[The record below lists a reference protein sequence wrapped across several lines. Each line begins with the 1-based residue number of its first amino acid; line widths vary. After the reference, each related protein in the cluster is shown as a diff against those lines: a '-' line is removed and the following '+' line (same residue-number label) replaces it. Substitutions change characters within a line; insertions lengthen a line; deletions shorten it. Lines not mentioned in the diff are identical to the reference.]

1 MLWTKLGMG
10 LLGMAGKGLAGS
22 GLLQT
27 LSQGLGSG
35 KGGGSGKGMG
45 CGRGGSLHG
54 SGMKGSRSGK
64 DGKGCRQTDAP
75 ALDELLT
82 GLLQRQTTV
91 GETVRTFLPA
101 ASPHEAGAET
111 IDVQAL
117 PAGAAAST
125 AVDNTDM
132 EAAMRALLGSIHHFS
147 DGRVRLRHPLFR
159 ESSTFGALH
168 TLLCEGTGIRD
179 ATFNAATGSAPMTP
193 ARRAAKS
200 SCSRPCPWGP
210 ACWNGRPGTPDLA
223 RACPVPADRPAL
235 RPDDAAWRQGD
246 NV

>member
-132 EAAMRALLGSIHHFS
+132 EAAMRALGEYPPFQRRTCPPASPPVPGKQHVRGPAHAAVRG
-147 DGRVRLRHPLFR
+147 DRHPGRHIQRRHRLR
-159 ESSTFGALH
+159 
-168 TLLCEGTGIRD
+168 
-179 ATFNAATGSAPMTP
+179 AA
-193 ARRAAKS
+193 
-200 SCSRPCPWGP
+200 
-210 ACWNGRPGTPDLA
+210 DL
-223 RACPVPADRPAL
+223 
-235 RPDDAAWRQGD
+235 
-246 NV
+246 

>member
-27 LSQGLGSG
+27 ISQGLGSSKGGAGKGTGCG
-35 KGGGSGKGMG
+35 KGGFPH
-45 CGRGGSLHG
+45 GG
-54 SGMKGSRSGK
+54 GMKGNSSGHG
-64 DGKGCRQTDAP
+64 GKGCRQADDAP

-101 ASPHEAGAET
+101 ASPHDAGAEA

-117 PAGAAAST
+117 PAGTAAST
-125 AVDNTDM
+125 PVDSTDV

-159 ESSTFGALH
+159 ESGTFDALH
-168 TLLCEGTGIRD
+168 QLLCEGTGIRD
-179 ATFNAATGSAPMTP
+179 ATFNVITGSALLTYDP
-193 ARRAAKS
+193 AQM
-200 SCSRPCPWGP
+200 SREEFLRQALPLG
-210 ACWNGRPGTPDLA
+210 ACLLEWEA
-223 RACPVPADRPAL
+223 RHS
-235 RPDDAAWRQGD
+235 
-246 NV
+246 

>member
-27 LSQGLGSG
+27 LSQGLGSGSG

-75 ALDELLT
+75 PLDAPLT
-82 GLLQRQTTV
+82 GLLQPQPTV

-117 PAGAAAST
+117 PAGTAAST

-159 ESSTFGALH
+159 ESSTFGALY

-179 ATFNAATGSAPMTP
+179 ATFNAVTGSALLTYDPGQTSRMEFLQQALP
-193 ARRAAKS
+193 LGACLLEWEARHS
-200 SCSRPCPWGP
+200 
-210 ACWNGRPGTPDLA
+210 
-223 RACPVPADRPAL
+223 
-235 RPDDAAWRQGD
+235 
-246 NV
+246 

>member
-1 MLWTKLGMG
+1 
-10 LLGMAGKGLAGS
+10 
-22 GLLQT
+22 
-27 LSQGLGSG
+27 
-35 KGGGSGKGMG
+35 MG

-54 SGMKGSRSGK
+54 SGMKGSRNGK

-159 ESSTFGALH
+159 GKQHVRGPA
-168 TLLCEGTGIRD
+168 LLCVGDRHPGRHIQCRH
-179 ATFNAATGSAPMTP
+179 
-193 ARRAAKS
+193 RLRAA
-200 SCSRPCPWGP
+200 
-210 ACWNGRPGTPDLA
+210 DL
-223 RACPVPADRPAL
+223 
-235 RPDDAAWRQGD
+235 
-246 NV
+246 

>member
-1 MLWTKLGMG
+1 
-10 LLGMAGKGLAGS
+10 
-22 GLLQT
+22 
-27 LSQGLGSG
+27 
-35 KGGGSGKGMG
+35 MG

-54 SGMKGSRSGK
+54 SGMKGSRGGK

-132 EAAMRALLGSIHHFS
+132 EAAMRALLGRIHHFS

-179 ATFNAATGSAPMTP
+179 ATFNAATGSALLTYDPGQTSRKEFLQQALP
-193 ARRAAKS
+193 LGACLLEWEARPS
-200 SCSRPCPWGP
+200 
-210 ACWNGRPGTPDLA
+210 
-223 RACPVPADRPAL
+223 
-235 RPDDAAWRQGD
+235 
-246 NV
+246 

>member
-27 LSQGLGSG
+27 LSQGLGTG
-35 KGGGSGKGMG
+35 KGGSGKGMG

-54 SGMKGSRSGK
+54 SGMKGGRSGK
-64 DGKGCRQTDAP
+64 DGRGCHQTDAP

-111 IDVQAL
+111 TDVQAL
-117 PAGAAAST
+117 PAGTAAST
-125 AVDNTDM
+125 AVDSTDM

-159 ESSTFGALH
+159 ESSTFGDLY
-168 TLLCEGTGIRD
+168 TLLCEGTSIRD
-179 ATFNAATGSAPMTP
+179 ATFNDVTGSALLTYDPGQTSRKEFLQQALP
-193 ARRAAKS
+193 LGACLLEWEARHS
-200 SCSRPCPWGP
+200 
-210 ACWNGRPGTPDLA
+210 
-223 RACPVPADRPAL
+223 
-235 RPDDAAWRQGD
+235 
-246 NV
+246 

>member
-179 ATFNAATGSAPMTP
+179 ATFNAVTGSALLTYHPGQTSRKEFLQQALP
-193 ARRAAKS
+193 LGACLLEWEARHS
-200 SCSRPCPWGP
+200 
-210 ACWNGRPGTPDLA
+210 
-223 RACPVPADRPAL
+223 
-235 RPDDAAWRQGD
+235 
-246 NV
+246 

>member
-147 DGRVRLRHPLFR
+147 DVSACVIPCSGK
-159 ESSTFGALH
+159 
-168 TLLCEGTGIRD
+168 
-179 ATFNAATGSAPMTP
+179 AARSGPCTRCC
-193 ARRAAKS
+193 AR
-200 SCSRPCPWGP
+200 GP
-210 ACWNGRPGTPDLA
+210 ASGTPHST
-223 RACPVPADRPAL
+223 PPPAPRC
-235 RPDDAAWRQGD
+235 
-246 NV
+246 

>member
-27 LSQGLGSG
+27 ISQGLGSG
-35 KGGGSGKGMG
+35 KGGGAGKGMG
-45 CGRGGSLHG
+45 GGKGGALHG
-54 SGMKGSRSGK
+54 GMKGSGSGK
-64 DGKGCRQTDAP
+64 GGKGCRQTDAP

-101 ASPHEAGAET
+101 ASPHETGAGAEA

-117 PAGAAAST
+117 PAGTAAPT
-125 AVDNTDM
+125 AVDCTDM

-159 ESSTFGALH
+159 ESGTFEALH
-168 TLLCEGTGIRD
+168 RLLCEGTGIRD
-179 ATFNAATGSAPMTP
+179 ATFNAVTGSALLTYDP
-193 ARRAAKS
+193 ART
-200 SCSRPCPWGP
+200 SREEFLQQALPLG
-210 ACWNGRPGTPDLA
+210 ACLLEWEA
-223 RACPVPADRPAL
+223 R
-235 RPDDAAWRQGD
+235 
-246 NV
+246 NS

>member
-1 MLWTKLGMG
+1 M
-10 LLGMAGKGLAGS
+10 
-22 GLLQT
+22 
-27 LSQGLGSG
+27 
-35 KGGGSGKGMG
+35 
-45 CGRGGSLHG
+45 
-54 SGMKGSRSGK
+54 
-64 DGKGCRQTDAP
+64 
-75 ALDELLT
+75 
-82 GLLQRQTTV
+82 
-91 GETVRTFLPA
+91 
-101 ASPHEAGAET
+101 
-111 IDVQAL
+111 QAL

-179 ATFNAATGSAPMTP
+179 ATFNAVTGSALLTYDPGQTSRKEFLQQALP
-193 ARRAAKS
+193 LGARRGFSPA
-200 SCSRPCPWGP
+200 WGP

>member
-179 ATFNAATGSAPMTP
+179 ATFNAATGSALLT
-193 ARRAAKS
+193 
-200 SCSRPCPWGP
+200 
-210 ACWNGRPGTPDLA
+210 
-223 RACPVPADRPAL
+223 
-235 RPDDAAWRQGD
+235 
-246 NV
+246 

>member
-101 ASPHEAGAET
+101 ASPHEAGAVELHHDLFEVFFRYLLPGGDLLQGDEPLVV
-111 IDVQAL
+111 IHRQIRHQPQAI
-117 PAGAAAST
+117 AAF
-125 AVDNTDM
+125 
-132 EAAMRALLGSIHHFS
+132 GGYFH
-147 DGRVRLRHPLFR
+147 VRKPPLFLYKKPSCR
-159 ESSTFGALH
+159 IYYGADILSIPQNSGK
-168 TLLCEGTGIRD
+168 LNC
-179 ATFNAATGSAPMTP
+179 
-193 ARRAAKS
+193 K
-200 SCSRPCPWGP
+200 
-210 ACWNGRPGTPDLA
+210 
-223 RACPVPADRPAL
+223 
-235 RPDDAAWRQGD
+235 
-246 NV
+246 

>member
-27 LSQGLGSG
+27 LSQGLGTG

-101 ASPHEAGAET
+101 ASPHETGAET

-117 PAGAAAST
+117 PAGTAAST
-125 AVDNTDM
+125 AVDSADM

-147 DGRVRLRHPLFR
+147 DGRVRLRHPLFQ

-179 ATFNAATGSAPMTP
+179 ATFNAATGSALLTYDPGQTSRKEFLQQALP
-193 ARRAAKS
+193 LGACLLEWEARHS
-200 SCSRPCPWGP
+200 
-210 ACWNGRPGTPDLA
+210 
-223 RACPVPADRPAL
+223 
-235 RPDDAAWRQGD
+235 
-246 NV
+246 